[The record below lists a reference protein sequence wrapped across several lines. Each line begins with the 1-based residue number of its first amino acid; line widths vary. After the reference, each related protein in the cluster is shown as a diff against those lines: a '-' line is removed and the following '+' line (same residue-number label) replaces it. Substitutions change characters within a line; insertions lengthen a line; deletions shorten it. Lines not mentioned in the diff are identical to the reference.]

1 MNSKDKITSI
11 LDAINK
17 INSSPPKKKP
27 SITIEN
33 QNSIPKLNQSSPLPP
48 DVDKLIREAE
58 YYKKTV
64 ISSSEMHSHKNRSS
78 EIKRDNVLILT
89 EEFIDTPVT
98 ENKEIIKLKNEIKN
112 LEKVESN
119 LRIQI
124 LNLEKNNVSASETQ
138 ANTLKLEEGN
148 SSLTDTKETLRAIYK
163 QVETQKKLFLDLKA
177 HSIKIERDADVYREN
192 YERLV
197 IENSELKKKLQRTKE
212 QIVDYETNKGEL
224 LTALDQLNEIL
235 SKNNIIKK
243 ISPQTP
249 TYKKY
254 DFKKPSKTE
263 ITD

>member
-64 ISSSEMHSHKNRSS
+64 ISSSEMYSHKNRSS

-112 LEKVESN
+112 LEFDVE
-119 LRIQI
+119 LR
-124 LNLEKNNVSASETQ
+124 
-138 ANTLKLEEGN
+138 
-148 SSLTDTKETLRAIYK
+148 DR
-163 QVETQKKLFLDLKA
+163 KKAVF
-177 HSIKIERDADVYREN
+177 YGF
-192 YERLV
+192 
-197 IENSELKKKLQRTKE
+197 
-212 QIVDYETNKGEL
+212 DYY
-224 LTALDQLNEIL
+224 
-235 SKNNIIKK
+235 SFIIKNK
-243 ISPQTP
+243 SF
-249 TYKKY
+249 
-254 DFKKPSKTE
+254 D
-263 ITD
+263 